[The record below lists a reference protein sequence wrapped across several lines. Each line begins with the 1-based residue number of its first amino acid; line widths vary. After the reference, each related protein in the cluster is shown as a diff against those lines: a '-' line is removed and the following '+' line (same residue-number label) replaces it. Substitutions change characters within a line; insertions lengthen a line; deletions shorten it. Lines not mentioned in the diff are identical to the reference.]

1 MVGRRLNTRVSRPN
15 ECNEDTEGLVNSLA
29 YTVASSLMFNL
40 RAARRRSLYCLIYLR
55 NRLRHPAL
63 LSFFFFSF
71 FCCAGLKVQ
80 GQQRCM

>member
-63 LSFFFFSF
+63 LSFFFLLRRTKSSGP
-71 FCCAGLKVQ
+71 AALHVNI
-80 GQQRCM
+80 